1 MSIRLKT
8 DIGHCFC
15 SLPKQYKFFLFHFSF
30 LFYNSVYI
38 RILVIIH
45 IKYSVRHQIIASID
59 ELVSTVDNSS
69 KQRALSFLNKLCA
82 WNALFKS
89 SWCAFIACW
98 YQFKLY
104 ETSLWIKSAISAL
117 WISTRR
123 TYIINVFGINMRKW
137 F

>member
-15 SLPKQYKFFLFHFSF
+15 SLPKQYKFILFHFSF

-69 KQRALSFLNKLCA
+69 KQRALSLLNKLCA
-82 WNALFKS
+82 
-89 SWCAFIACW
+89 
-98 YQFKLY
+98 
-104 ETSLWIKSAISAL
+104 
-117 WISTRR
+117 
-123 TYIINVFGINMRKW
+123 
-137 F
+137 

>member
-8 DIGHCFC
+8 DIGHCFR
-15 SLPKQYKFFLFHFSF
+15 SLPKQYKFILFHFSF

-82 WNALFKS
+82 
-89 SWCAFIACW
+89 
-98 YQFKLY
+98 
-104 ETSLWIKSAISAL
+104 
-117 WISTRR
+117 
-123 TYIINVFGINMRKW
+123 
-137 F
+137 